1 MNKRKINIRCVNK
14 KCKTLNSIEEKFCH
28 RCNTPVVKKYLW
40 IKGELSKDYPI
51 GELIED
57 RYLLCYPKTVLDTKP
72 DVINPTPDDIPD
84 EIKPY
89 LRLFSHRLHLPQIY
103 SYLKF
108 PETIW
113 FLEHESVPIDSQ
125 GRLVYPKFFPSIE
138 SNLSGVSALRQL
150 NWLWQIVQLW
160 KPLEKQK
167 ALSSL
172 FIAENIRVDGSIVKL
187 IELKLDQEDCVPHLD
202 HLGELWSAWLPYI
215 APQIKDIV
223 EKIILSLQQN
233 LIKDVDELLNI
244 LDQTIYIL
252 GNNFYDRHYQLITA
266 TDVGKARKNN
276 EDCCYPPVDELKQ
289 TKKGLETLTIV
300 CDGLGGQDKGEVASE
315 LAINVINR
323 SIKNSYK
330 ETLQMTIYNKDW
342 TPLIDAGKLYKA
354 ISEANTEILKINKS
368 EKREKR
374 RRMGTTA
381 TIGMALAHEAY
392 LANVGDSRIYWITQ
406 KTCHQVS
413 IDDDV
418 ATRKVKQGEDLYR
431 AIAADP
437 KAGALLQALGMS
449 DSQHL
454 RVHIRRFILDE
465 NAVFLLCSDGLSDYD
480 RVEQYWRSELRPI
493 ITGKVDL
500 ETASKNLMKIAM
512 EKNGHDN
519 ITIALLYCQVKEKD
533 EPENAQE
540 LSWKYLNEIIPELP
554 HPQSKNKFV
563 SNILKTKKSSQ
574 IQILIVAIGVIIA
587 TAIGVWFFTSQKSS
601 NNDTIENQEINKPNE
616 N

>member
-1 MNKRKINIRCVNK
+1 M
-14 KCKTLNSIEEKFCH
+14 
-28 RCNTPVVKKYLW
+28 VKKYLW
-40 IKGELSKDYPI
+40 IKDELNQNYPI
-51 GELIED
+51 GELIEQ
-57 RYLLCYPKTVLDTKP
+57 RYLLCHPKTVIDTRP
-72 DVINPTPDDIPD
+72 DIINPTPTEIPD

-108 PETIW
+108 SEIIW
-113 FLEHESVPIDSQ
+113 FLEYESVPIDSQ
-125 GRLVYPKFFPSIE
+125 GKLVYPKFFPSIQ
-138 SNLSGVSALRQL
+138 SSFSDVSALRQM

-160 KPLEKQK
+160 KPLSKQK
-167 ALSSL
+167 TLSSL
-172 FIAENIRVDGSIVKL
+172 FIADNIRVDGSIVKL
-187 IELKLDQEDCVPHLD
+187 IELKLDQDCEPHLE
-202 HLGELWSAWLPYI
+202 HLGELWSTWLEHI
-215 APQIKDIV
+215 HPQIKDII

-233 LIKDVDELLNI
+233 LITDINELLNI

-252 GNNFYDRHYQLITA
+252 GNNFYDRNYQLITS
-266 TDVGKARKNN
+266 TDVGRARKNN
-276 EDCCYPPVDELKQ
+276 EDSCYPTVDKLKK
-289 TKKGLETLTIV
+289 TTRGLETLTIV

-315 LAINVINR
+315 LAINTINR
-323 SIKNSYK
+323 TIQNSYK

-354 ISEANTEILKINKS
+354 ISEANNEILKINRS
-368 EKREKR
+368 EKRERR

-381 TIGMALAHEAY
+381 TIAMALAHEAY

-418 ATRKVKQGEDLYR
+418 ATKKVKQGEDLYR
-431 AIAADP
+431 AIAANP

-449 DSQHL
+449 ESQNL
-454 RVHIRRFILDE
+454 QIHIRRLILDE

-480 RVEQYWRSELRPI
+480 RVEQYWRSEIRPI
-493 ITGKVDL
+493 ITGKIDI

-519 ITIALLYCQVKEKD
+519 ITIALLYCQIKEKE

-574 IQILIVAIGVIIA
+574 IQTIIVAIGIIIA
-587 TAIGVWFFTSQKSS
+587 AGIGVWYFNTQKSS
-601 NNDTIENQEINKPNE
+601 NNNIDNDIIENAE
-616 N
+616 